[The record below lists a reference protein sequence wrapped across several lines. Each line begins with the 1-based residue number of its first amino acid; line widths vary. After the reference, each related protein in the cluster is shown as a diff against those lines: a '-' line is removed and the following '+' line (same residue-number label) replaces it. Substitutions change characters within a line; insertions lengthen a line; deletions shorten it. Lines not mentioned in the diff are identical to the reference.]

1 MVIEQQVDGEIDAQ
15 VGRGVWQG
23 GAGALW
29 SVGGGVTP
37 LVYVIMLAIVRE
49 ADLFQNG
56 RIFGKVPKGGV
67 GSFNPK
73 NFVADFCHYR
83 RYFGHEFRKNLD
95 FLKMCVCDYE
105 CSNQSELYY
114 SPKVGVN

>member
-37 LVYVIMLAIVRE
+37 LVYVIMLATVRE
-49 ADLFQNG
+49 ANLLQNG
-56 RIFGKVPKGGV
+56 
-67 GSFNPK
+67 
-73 NFVADFCHYR
+73 
-83 RYFGHEFRKNLD
+83 
-95 FLKMCVCDYE
+95 
-105 CSNQSELYY
+105 
-114 SPKVGVN
+114 